1 MDQEYDITYEEI
13 YPEKTNLLDN
23 NNKNNSIIC
32 RLLRY
37 CCCFIL

>member
-23 NNKNNSIIC
+23 SNNNSIIC

-37 CCCFIL
+37 CCSFIL